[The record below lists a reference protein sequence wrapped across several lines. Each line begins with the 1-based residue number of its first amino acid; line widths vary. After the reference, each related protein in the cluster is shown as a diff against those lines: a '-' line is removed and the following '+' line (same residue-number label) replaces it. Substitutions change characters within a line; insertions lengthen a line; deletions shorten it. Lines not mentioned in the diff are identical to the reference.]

1 VTVDSY
7 DTAMDLLVESAE
19 TLEASAGACEMP
31 EDAQRLGRLA
41 DRIRRYLE
49 TSRPTTTLGMPRI
62 ATAAT
67 ELTAAEVI
75 RRTEECQYGH
85 VRIVPE

>member
-1 VTVDSY
+1 MTESY
-7 DTAMDLLVESAE
+7 DTAMELLVASAE

-31 EDAQRLGRLA
+31 EDAERLGSLA
-41 DRIRRYLE
+41 VRIRRYLS

-62 ATAAT
+62 ASAAT

-75 RRTEECQYGH
+75 RRTEDYQYGH
-85 VRIVPE
+85 VRIVPD